1 MDSGDPQPRA
11 EGAIRHAAPGPRS
24 EIVEGVQRGVLIG
37 LAVAVLILPPMG
49 LGSVG
54 ASAHR
59 PPPQVQQQAV
69 RFADFG
75 DASASPDAQFIA
87 HWVVDS
93 RNNQNLPFVIVDKKD
108 ARIHVFEPG
117 GRLRGSSPVLLGSR
131 AGDDAVPGI
140 GGKAIADVQLEERT
154 THAGRFLAEPGRN
167 AHGEDVVW
175 VDYDAAVSMH
185 RVRVVDPA
193 ERRLERLASPT
204 PDDNRIS
211 YGCINVPVAF
221 FEQVLR
227 PSFHQTYGVVY
238 VLPES
243 SPVGAVFPAYDVRA
257 RSLSAV
263 AQR

>member
-1 MDSGDPQPRA
+1 MNSNPPSGTAQGWRA
-11 EGAIRHAAPGPRS
+11 ELA
-24 EIVEGVQRGVLIG
+24 EGLQRGVLIG
-37 LAVAVLILPPMG
+37 LAVSVLVLPPVG
-49 LGSVG
+49 VASVG
-54 ASAHR
+54 PTSHR
-59 PPPQVQQQAV
+59 PPAGLAQQPA

-75 DASASPDAQFIA
+75 DANPTPDTQLIA

-93 RNNQNLPFVIVDKKD
+93 RDNRNLPFVIVDKRD
-108 ARIHVFEPG
+108 ARVYVFEPG
-117 GRLRGSSPVLLGSR
+117 GRLRGTSPVLLGSR
-131 AGDDAVPGI
+131 PGDASVPGI
-140 GGKAIADVQLEERT
+140 GSKAIADVQADERT
-154 THAGRFLAEPGRN
+154 THAGRFVAEPGHN

-193 ERRLERLASPT
+193 ERRLERLATPT

-221 FEQVLR
+221 FENVLR
-227 PSFHQTYGVVY
+227 PSFHQTYGIVY

-243 SPVGAVFPAYDVRA
+243 QPASAVFPAYDVRA
-257 RSLSAV
+257 RSRSVV